1 MIRLQGSKSPCLK
14 ERPVKRRE
22 AIRAI
27 LVGGLAGAVTETTP
41 IFLRGTPKV
50 GTPNFVFILMDDLGW
65 SDLGCYGNRFHET
78 PNIDR
83 LAKKG
88 MRFTDAYA
96 ACPVCS
102 PTRASI
108 LTGKYPARL
117 NLTDWIP
124 GRTPR
129 PSEKLLAPEFNQ
141 HLPLE
146 EVTLAEA
153 LARAGYVSASIG
165 KWHLGGEP
173 YYPEKQGFAL
183 NFRGTARGSVR
194 SYFCLPDEEEA
205 GLCRKGE
212 YITDRLTEEA
222 LKFIEANRA
231 RPFFLYLPHY
241 AVHLPLEAKQQMVEK
256 YETKLRKLGA
266 KANPT
271 YAAMTE
277 SADQGVGRIL
287 RKLDELKLS
296 DRTVVIFTSDNGGLR
311 YEQRRTEAVT
321 SNAPLRAG
329 KGHLYEGGIRE
340 PLIVRWPGVVE
351 PGSTTSVP
359 VTSTDFFPTLLE
371 IAGVRTLG
379 KEGID
384 GRSLVALLK
393 QTEAPD
399 RPAIYWHYP
408 HYSNQG
414 GEPGGAIRAGDL
426 KLIEFYEDGRLE
438 LYNLNR
444 DIGERDNLATKMPE
458 KAAELRKMLADWR
471 KSVGAR
477 MPVANPNFDPSKID
491 ERPTGWFKQHE
502 KRGAD

>member
-1 MIRLQGSKSPCLK
+1 MN
-14 ERPVKRRE
+14 RRE
-22 AIRAI
+22 AILAI
-27 LVGGLAGAVTETTP
+27 LAGALAETA
-41 IFLRGTPKV
+41 RASVVGAPKSS
-50 GTPNFVFILMDDLGW
+50 TPNFVFILMDDLGW

-83 LAKKG
+83 LAEEG
-88 MRFTDAYA
+88 MKFTDAYA

-102 PTRASI
+102 PTRAST

-124 GRTPR
+124 GRKPQS
-129 PSEKLLAPEFNQ
+129 SEKLLAPQFNQ

-183 NFRGTARGSVR
+183 NFRGTAMGSAR
-194 SYFCLPDEEEA
+194 SYFCVPDEEDA

-212 YITDRLTEEA
+212 YLTDRLTEEA
-222 LKFIEANRA
+222 LKFIEANKA
-231 RPFFLYLPHY
+231 KPFFLYLPHY
-241 AVHLPLEAKQQMVEK
+241 AVHLPLEAKRRMVEK
-256 YETKLRKLGA
+256 YESKLKGLDA
-266 KANPT
+266 KANPI
-271 YAAMTE
+271 YAAMIE
-277 SADQGVGRIL
+277 SADEGVGRIV
-287 RKLDELKLS
+287 RKLEELGLS
-296 DRTVVIFTSDNGGLR
+296 EHTVVIFTSDNGGLR
-311 YEQRRTEAVT
+311 YEQKRMEAVT

-340 PLIVRWPGVVE
+340 PLIVRWPGVVK
-351 PGSTTSVP
+351 PGSTSDVP

-371 IAGVRTLG
+371 IAGIEPVG
-379 KEGID
+379 EEGMD
-384 GRSLVALLK
+384 GRSLVPLIK
-393 QTEAPD
+393 QKGTLD
-399 RPAIYWHYP
+399 RRAIYWHYP

-414 GEPGGAIRAGDL
+414 GEPGGAVRAGDF
-426 KLIEFYEDGRLE
+426 KLIEFYEDNRLE
-438 LYNLNR
+438 LYDLAR
-444 DIGERDNLATKMPE
+444 DIGERDNLADKMPE
-458 KAAELRKMLADWR
+458 KAAALRQMLDDWR

-477 MPVANPNFDPSKID
+477 MPTPNPNFDASKTD